1 MKGLLP
7 DQISQ
12 LILSVGTHKSNR
24 PLSPIEVAEYM
35 QSALDAGEK
44 RTDIAEK
51 LYLEDS
57 SIIGHFL
64 RLLSL
69 PSQVQQLVGWG
80 STPATISFSAAAG
93 IARLNSGLEQT
104 VLAKAALENKFNK
117 SEIIQVVQIRKRS
130 DSPLE
135 SCIKSV
141 TDQRPVVERR
151 YVLIGQLTSE
161 GLKDKVK
168 HLTQLERNNL
178 LQSVLRQHVPDIPH
192 LGVKL
197 GAKYFILVGNAHFH
211 SAIVTLPQGFEK
223 SITEY
228 LMQKLNNKG

>member
-69 PSQVQQLVGWG
+69 PPQVQQLIGWG
-80 STPATISFSAAAG
+80 AAPTTISFSAAAG
-93 IARLNSGLEQT
+93 IARLNSGIEQI

-117 SEIIQVVQIRKRS
+117 SEIVQVVQIRQRS
-130 DSPLE
+130 DNSIE

-141 TDQRPVVERR
+141 IDQRPVVERR
-151 YVLIGQLTSE
+151 HVIIGQLTSE

-168 HLTQLERNNL
+168 HLTQLERSTL
-178 LQSVLRQHVPDIPH
+178 LQSVLGQHVPDIPH
-192 LGVKL
+192 LGAKL
-197 GAKYFILVGNAHFH
+197 GDEYFLLVGDEYFH
-211 SAIVTLPQGFEK
+211 AAIMALPQGFEN

-228 LMQKLNNKG
+228 LIEELSNKG

>member
-24 PLSPIEVAEYM
+24 PLSPVEVAEYI
-35 QSALDAGEK
+35 QSALDAGER

-80 STPATISFSAAAG
+80 SAPATISFSAAAG
-93 IARLNSGLEQT
+93 IARLNSGIEQT

-117 SEIIQVVQIRKRS
+117 SEIIQVVQIRQRS
-130 DSPLE
+130 DNSIE

-141 TDQRPVVERR
+141 IDQRPVVERR
-151 YVLIGQLTSE
+151 YVIIGQLISE
-161 GLKDKVK
+161 SLKDKVK

-178 LQSVLRQHVPDIPH
+178 LQSVLEQHGPDIPH
-192 LGVKL
+192 LGTKL
-197 GAKYFILVGNAHFH
+197 GAEYFILVGNAHFH
-211 SAIVTLPQGFEK
+211 SAIVALPQGFEK

-228 LMQKLNNKG
+228 LMQELNNKG